1 MLPSHRQRQASAP
14 PRSSAAWGHPLC
26 KGPVIVV
33 ASRFS
38 NSPCG
43 VLPPV
48 RPEAHAASHTSDGP
62 TFSVANAEKAY
73 HLGQA
78 AGQEIDLAQ
87 LIDRNLNGPGDEARS
102 WSLARRYVEAI
113 KYAAEHG
120 QFDEDLQERVDEFLE
135 AMKNPAALAQMAAM
149 MGAGLAIKKGVCA
162 AGKGSFVGPLASG
175 ALTAGEVTALAI
187 KIDSINNELN
197 AVTFKSEIGN
207 VSPQV
212 AELTVDLLKDHA
224 FLHWIKKFTCFPAGT
239 LIATED
245 QDGAPSFRA
254 IETLRPGDLVL
265 AREEYGSK
273 IALRPIVRTTRSLS
287 ARLAHVV
294 HRAPNGAERD
304 LICTPGHPV
313 WVESRGGYVA
323 ADEIQPGET
332 LRDGS
337 QQVLQVLRVWVEDL
351 PRAIEVYNF
360 EVDQD
365 HTYFAASPGAVDPC
379 PILVHNTSRHEGC
392 QPAGK
397 TPGGAEG
404 SPEPAQRLATR
415 QKGGVTPSH
424 NRREKS
430 LGFADNAEQRVSADT
445 GVPLNPQGAGRQ
457 TIPGSGPG
465 GFRIPDLL
473 FRGPQGS
480 VRLRGSVVE
489 VKASRGTK
497 FGDLS
502 KRSRDQIRDAVDY
515 LRGLREKASLVDD
528 AETKQL
534 LRNARVEVFSDL
546 PMPTRGEFARLIE
559 RGLVEWKPIPR

>member
-1 MLPSHRQRQASAP
+1 
-14 PRSSAAWGHPLC
+14 
-26 KGPVIVV
+26 
-33 ASRFS
+33 
-38 NSPCG
+38 
-43 VLPPV
+43 LPPV

-120 QFDEDLQERVDEFLE
+120 QFEEELQGRVDEFLE

-273 IALRPIVRTTRSLS
+273 ITLRPIVRTTRSLS

-294 HRAPNGAERD
+294 HRAPNGAEQD

-313 WVESRGGYVA
+313 WVESRGDYVA

-337 QQVLQVLRVWVEDL
+337 QQILQVLRVWVEDL

-379 PILVHNTSRHEGC
+379 PVLVH
-392 QPAGK
+392 K
-397 TPGGAEG
+397 
-404 SPEPAQRLATR
+404 
-415 QKGGVTPSH
+415 PS
-424 NRREKS
+424 
-430 LGFADNAEQRVSADT
+430 
-445 GVPLNPQGAGRQ
+445 
-457 TIPGSGPG
+457 
-465 GFRIPDLL
+465 
-473 FRGPQGS
+473 
-480 VRLRGSVVE
+480 
-489 VKASRGTK
+489 
-497 FGDLS
+497 
-502 KRSRDQIRDAVDY
+502 
-515 LRGLREKASLVDD
+515 
-528 AETKQL
+528 
-534 LRNARVEVFSDL
+534 
-546 PMPTRGEFARLIE
+546 
-559 RGLVEWKPIPR
+559 